1 MNHNLYFPEP
11 NLLIPMQLSV
21 GDMRIGYPCINRRLD
36 CTSAKK
42 FRLASFN
49 DERFF
54 ATVSSNLSCFRQI
67 LAWNVTQDILFF
79 RISSDIIPFASHPV
93 CRAPWQE
100 YFSEELGHIGH
111 SIRDAGIR
119 ISMHPDQFIILNSPD
134 ERIVSRSVDELAY
147 HATLLDLMGLGTQAK
162 IQLHVGG
169 HYGDSQESIAR
180 FVRVYDTLDPAIRR
194 HLVIENDETRFS
206 ATDCLEISEQTG
218 IPVLLDVFHHACYNN
233 GEETG
238 DMLDATGR
246 TWGADDGIPMVDY
259 SSQHPAKRP
268 GGHAE
273 HIDLSDFRQFLELSQ
288 PFDRDIMLEIKDK
301 ETSALAAISLLQK
314 DPRFERAIGK
324 RVRSG

>member
-147 HATLLDLMGLGTQAK
+147 HATLLDL
-162 IQLHVGG
+162 
-169 HYGDSQESIAR
+169 
-180 FVRVYDTLDPAIRR
+180 
-194 HLVIENDETRFS
+194 
-206 ATDCLEISEQTG
+206 
-218 IPVLLDVFHHACYNN
+218 
-233 GEETG
+233 
-238 DMLDATGR
+238 
-246 TWGADDGIPMVDY
+246 
-259 SSQHPAKRP
+259 
-268 GGHAE
+268 
-273 HIDLSDFRQFLELSQ
+273 
-288 PFDRDIMLEIKDK
+288 
-301 ETSALAAISLLQK
+301 
-314 DPRFERAIGK
+314 
-324 RVRSG
+324 